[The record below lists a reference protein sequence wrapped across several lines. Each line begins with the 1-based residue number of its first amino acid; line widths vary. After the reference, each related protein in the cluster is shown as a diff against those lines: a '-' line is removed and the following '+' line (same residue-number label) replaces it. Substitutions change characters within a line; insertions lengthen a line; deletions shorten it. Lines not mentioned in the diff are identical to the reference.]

1 MVNQTN
7 QNIIHNCKW
16 VGCTDKFDSMLSL
29 WKHVEQQHVDNAIP
43 RLIHF
48 VNDDDD
54 IPVTSPQNN
63 TAMTKSSIDFVAT
76 SQINQS
82 HSVYPAHI
90 NTINTIV
97 GGTGNINNGQNLT
110 SMLPNLNL
118 NLQDTFGQFRNAQ
131 MIQTTYLSSQ
141 TQKQRHQYNN
151 YLLQQNLLQQQL
163 QQQQLQQQTLI
174 LTGQAMLG
182 SMPNPI
188 PIDDNN
194 TMDVGSPTFFKPEYK
209 KIRICFRKNINW
221 RFIFE
226 TTSLGWF
233 THF

>member
-1 MVNQTN
+1 
-7 QNIIHNCKW
+7 
-16 VGCTDKFDSMLSL
+16 MLSL

-118 NLQDTFGQFRNAQ
+118 NLQGVQQTTHSRLQQGSHMLTSQISPAITYEDTFGQFRNAQ

-194 TMDVGSPTFFKPEYK
+194 TMDVGSPVINHQTLGQYK

-221 RFIFE
+221 V
-226 TTSLGWF
+226 
-233 THF
+233 